1 MKDPKN
7 WGTIRRQYTATI
19 EEGQQIGIEVK
30 TVGNRGSGVT
40 VLIPL
45 GMTYKDLK
53 EVLASVRGLI
63 ATDFPRT
70 RERYKVKARY
80 YAGRKKADGTT
91 KNGSK

>member
-7 WGTIRRQYTATI
+7 WVTIRRQYHATI
-19 EEGQQIGIEVK
+19 KEGEQITIDTR
-30 TVGNRGSGVT
+30 TVGNRGEGVT
-40 VLIPL
+40 ILIPL

-53 EVLASVRGLI
+53 EVFANVRGLI

-80 YAGRKKADGTT
+80 YAGRKNGTT